1 MRRFLPNTDTTMT
14 LFDFI
19 CLEVALLITHFG
31 GVNLMATLLIAVA
44 VIIVVRL
51 VKGER
56 AP

>member
-19 CLEVALLITHFG
+19 CLEVALLIIHFG
-31 GVNLMATLLIAVA
+31 GINLMITLMIAVA